1 VHHHLNNVFYIY
13 SKFYI
18 NKDHHKLITLF
29 LNTTLILN
37 FNFCF
42 KVFIYPSN
50 GDKIALTPIVSD
62 EIVDK
67 KAHSDL
73 RIVKMTDRTSQA
85 KG

>member
-1 VHHHLNNVFYIY
+1 MSIKTIIIVFEY
-13 SKFYI
+13 S
-18 NKDHHKLITLF
+18 
-29 LNTTLILN
+29 N
-37 FNFCF
+37 FNFNFWF

-50 GDKIALTPIVSD
+50 GDKIALYPVVSD

-73 RIVKMTDRTSQA
+73 RIIKMTDKTSQA

>member
-1 VHHHLNNVFYIY
+1 MSIKTIIIAFEY
-13 SKFYI
+13 S
-18 NKDHHKLITLF
+18 
-29 LNTTLILN
+29 N
-37 FNFCF
+37 FNFWF

-50 GDKIALTPIVSD
+50 GDKIALYPIVSD

-73 RIVKMTDRTSQA
+73 RIVKMTDKTSQA